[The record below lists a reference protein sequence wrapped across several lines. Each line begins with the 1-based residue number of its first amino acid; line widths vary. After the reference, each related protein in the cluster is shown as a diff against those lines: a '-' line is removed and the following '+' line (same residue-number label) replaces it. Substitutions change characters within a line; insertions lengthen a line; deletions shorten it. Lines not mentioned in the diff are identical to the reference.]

1 MKILGCSFRRRFL
14 SIILCLVLLA
24 GLVSPAAKTAYAAE
38 IEPESSIS
46 EVEYEEPVATYVQ
59 DKNLF
64 DETIPD
70 VALPVEGEEPLTFDQ
85 NNTSHEAAIMSED
98 ADRKDLYT
106 KDFLLEDMTRLLVV
120 YPDAVHFQKDGKWID
135 IDNTLELARDE
146 KTGNPIYKNRANSVE
161 ITLPEALSLEEGP
174 RVTYGK
180 DSIRFVFAGITVEKH
195 EKTEEMVSETEES
208 LTSEETETIEK
219 EESLEA
225 ELAETEE
232 VTSELAKAEEI
243 TEAAVNDESLETE
256 ISTETESETET
267 DVEVTTEEIP
277 EVVTEDIPEPV
288 TEVQET
294 EETIETVGTEISET
308 TLPSE
313 DMLESVESTESTDD
327 INLLQKLLIPI
338 HASSIEV
345 NESPIPEKELAEM
358 SERQQQILP
367 LKLFS
372 EAVYREVLPGTDVRY
387 DLNSTTLK
395 ESIVLNRVP
404 ETVTSY
410 VFYLFSD
417 SLDFRLNR
425 DNTISAVGASGEE
438 IFTIPAPFAY
448 DAAEETSHD
457 VKVTLEKID
466 RGYELIITPDYRWLS
481 SPERVYPVI
490 IDPSVFT
497 TQIREN
503 IKDMAV
509 ASKGGNNYNDD
520 YLEAGYHLTRG
531 KERIFIKFAALPKLS
546 AADVIIDANLMLY
559 RGTNVSDT
567 LQINAHKVNAIWE
580 SNTITWANQPSYN
593 TTITDY
599 AKVSSNGWY
608 EWSITEIA
616 RDWFEGSAVNT
627 GVMLKAPDATENGT
641 TRNNR
646 TFYSSDSSLTNRRPI
661 LTITYINNCG
671 YESYWDYDSYDLGR
685 AGTAGVNLFTG
696 NMVLQRTDLAFSGNR
711 MPVSVNFTYNTN
723 DKVSLNSSGSI
734 IAGGTFGLGN
744 GWRTNYNQRVY
755 LYTPSDGTSTGS
767 YTYYVW
773 EDEDGTRHYFRGESA
788 TGTFKD
794 ESGIELTLTNTGS
807 GDSKFVI
814 TDKNNNK
821 SYFDTSGRLKKISNN
836 QATVSNILVTYRS
849 SGNTNAINTITD
861 GAGRVYQFNYNSS
874 GYLTNIQYKGTGSSA
889 LSTVTY
895 SISSA
900 GNLCTVTYADSTI
913 ITYDYSSYAMTK
925 VSETFSG
932 SSARTLAQLT
942 YSTQSN
948 TLPNRLSSIKIF
960 DESGGSATSTNTYAY
975 GKGYTLATDM
985 NGNVLQYQFN
995 KYGNTVSTQ
1004 DKQGRAVY
1012 AKYATDTDDSA
1023 KKNQLKHASKLQSTT
1038 NNVFKNPSFER
1049 NEFWYSAIPSDGTGT
1064 VGYTSEDHYLGEDCF
1079 KLTKT
1084 SGNLCSWV
1092 YAGNGAGVVL
1102 KPNTTYTF
1110 TVYVKGVGVTDS
1122 NGIYICGTVNGVQSA
1137 VRTGTTDGWQRFEVT
1152 VDTPSTVSTCNFYVA
1167 LYGNGTAYVD
1177 CMQLEEN
1184 GLSSRFNLI
1193 ENSDFTYYNGTTDV
1207 CYAWSEGSACVSTE
1221 KRMSLSSGLIGAKNI
1236 DNNVYTMTG
1245 AVTER
1250 KRAYQDIPGS
1260 GAAGDVYSIGG
1271 WAKGNAAPVKSGSY
1285 ANDNLF
1291 AIVLRF
1297 YNTDGTQSEFR
1308 ADFNPDLYENDTWQ
1322 YACEKVVAPK
1332 AYSSMRVLLVYERN
1346 VNTIY
1351 YDAIQL
1357 YKDEFGSS
1365 YVYDSNG
1372 NVTSVTDSR
1381 KQQNNYEYSNN
1392 NLTKATLH
1400 DGAVYNYGY
1409 DNYHN
1414 VTTATSATGTQN
1426 SFSYDA
1432 YGNNTKVQIVDT
1444 NNSAVI
1450 ESQASYSNYGNTLS
1464 KVTDSINKE
1473 VEYNYNN
1480 NSGMLMS
1487 SNGNGTTTTYSYD
1500 NIYRL
1505 ISASRNYE
1513 GGTATINYNYL
1524 NDHMTGI
1531 TYGGTNSLSYGL
1543 TYGTFGQLTKVTAG
1557 GTTLVTNSY
1566 TYNSSTN
1573 PYYDLSSVVYGNG
1586 ARVDYSY
1593 DSLGNLTSKKYDSD
1607 SSTTVTYFYDNEGKL
1622 GKVYDDVQ
1630 DLTHKYIYDIS
1641 GRLISDTESGWRS
1654 FTTTYGYDTNDNVS
1668 KIKDKIWSVTYEN
1681 NYSFDADNRPT
1692 SSSSGSASQS
1702 ITYDQ
1707 WGRKSSETVK
1717 HGNTTVVS
1725 TSITYYQPSTGK
1737 TSLLPDTYNNDLNG
1751 SNDKNFTYTYDS
1763 NGNIEGITDGDG
1775 KHRSYQYDK
1784 LGQLIRENDE
1794 ISGNTWVFN
1803 YDTRGNITSK
1813 VRYAYT
1819 TASTLGTAL
1828 ETIPYTYQSSG
1839 WKDILTS
1846 VGSTSYTND
1855 AIGNRLSDGTW
1866 TYTWE
1871 HGRQLASMSKSG
1883 TSIAY
1888 GYDADGQRIYKNVT
1902 EGSTTTKFNYYY
1914 RNGNLIDA
1922 LWGSNRIH
1930 IFYDASGSPV
1940 SIAYNGTQYY
1950 YVKNVQ
1956 GDVVGLTNTSGILV
1970 VSYEYDAWGKLLSIT
1985 GSAASTVGQA
1995 NPLRYRGYV
2004 YDTEIGLYYLGSRY
2018 YDPGVGRFISADDPQ
2033 NLGITGDNGCYNL
2046 FTYCGNNPIDKKD
2059 EEGEWAHVV
2068 IGAVLGAA
2076 FELGSQLHDNGGDLS
2091 SVNWTK
2097 VGIATAVGG
2106 ASAACGPFVGAI
2118 ISGVGNCLMA
2128 QQDGVKDKGEMR
2140 AAFIIGFGSS
2150 LIGAGIGEC
2159 VTKIG
2164 GAIAIKQLSQQS
2176 GGTIKKVVTKAV
2188 EVAGADRNLIKKATS
2203 EAFKKCSNEV
2213 GRILIG
2219 KAIPQVFNSFVANSI
2234 NSRSMRDLYATYK

>member
-1 MKILGCSFRRRFL
+1 MRKNFRKQSIYFVFK
-14 SIILCLVLLA
+14 SIISLFLCLTLLA

-38 IEPESSIS
+38 IELESIIN

-70 VALPVEGEEPLTFDQ
+70 VALPAEGEEPLTFDQ
-85 NNTSHEAAIMSED
+85 NNTSHEVAILSED

-106 KDFLLEDMTRLLVV
+106 KDFLLEDMSRLLVV

-174 RVTYGK
+174 QVTFGK
-180 DSIRFVFAGITVEKH
+180 DSIRFVFAGITAEKS
-195 EKTEEMVSETEES
+195 EKREEVVSETEES
-208 LTSEETETIEK
+208 RTSEETELVKT
-219 EESLEA
+219 EESETERTEA
-225 ELAETEE
+225 EKVA
-232 VTSELAKAEEI
+232 SELLEAEEI
-243 TEAAVNDESLETE
+243 TETASEIESDAET
-256 ISTETESETET
+256 
-267 DVEVTTEEIP
+267 VTEEIT
-277 EVVTEDIPEPV
+277 EVSTEPA

-294 EETIETVGTEISET
+294 EETTEIVETEIPET
-308 TLPSE
+308 TLPA
-313 DMLESVESTESTDD
+313 DDDTDSVDFLRQE
-327 INLLQKLLIPI
+327 LIPI
-338 HASSIEV
+338 RSSSIEI

-358 SERQQQILP
+358 SERQRQILP

-395 ESIVLNRVP
+395 ESIVLNHVP
-404 ETVTSY
+404 ETNASY
-410 VFYLFSD
+410 VFHIYSD
-417 SLDFRLNR
+417 TLALSLND
-425 DNTISAVGASGEE
+425 DNTISAVNESGEE

-457 VKVTLEKID
+457 VKVNLEKFD

-481 SPERVYPVI
+481 SSERVYPVI

-567 LQINAHKVNAIWE
+567 LQINAHKVNATWE

-646 TFYSSDSSLTNRRPI
+646 TFYSSDSSLTNRRSI

-755 LYTPSDGTSTGS
+755 LYVPSDGTSTGS

-788 TGTFKD
+788 TGTFTD
-794 ESGIELTLTNTGS
+794 ESGVELTLTNTGS

-836 QATVSNILVTYRS
+836 QATISNILVTYRT

-874 GYLTNIQYKGTGSSA
+874 GYLTSIQYKGTGSSA

-900 GNLCTVTYADSTI
+900 GNLCTVTYADSTV

-1038 NNVFKNPSFER
+1038 NNIFKNSSFER
-1049 NEFWYSAIPSDGTGT
+1049 NEFWYSAVSSDATGT
-1064 VGYTSEDHYLGEDCF
+1064 VGYTSAEHYLGEDCF
-1079 KLTKT
+1079 QLTKT
-1084 SGNLCSWV
+1084 TSAGYSWV
-1092 YAGNGAGVVL
+1092 YAGTGAGVSL

-1110 TVYVKGVGVTDS
+1110 SAYVKVAGVTSTSDVVLGGHI
-1122 NGIYICGTVNGVQSA
+1122 NGTTTTATTGV
-1137 VRTGTTDGWQRFEVT
+1137 TDGWQRLEVT
-1152 VDTPSTVSTCNFYVA
+1152 VDTPSSGIDCNFYV
-1167 LYGNGTAYVD
+1167 LLFGTGTVYVD

-1207 CYAWSEGSACVSTE
+1207 CYAWSEGSACTSSE
-1221 KRMSLSSGLIGAKNI
+1221 KRMSISSGLIGAKNI

-1245 AVTER
+1245 AITER

-1271 WAKGNAAPVKSGSY
+1271 WAKGNAAPIKSGSY

-1322 YACEKVVAPK
+1322 YACERVVAPK

-1381 KQQNNYEYSNN
+1381 KQQNSYEYSNN

-1400 DGAVYNYGY
+1400 DGAVYKYDY

-1414 VTTATSATGTQN
+1414 VTTATSATGTKGT
-1426 SFSYDA
+1426 FGYDA
-1432 YGNNTKVQIVDT
+1432 FGNNNRVTIVNPENT
-1444 NNSAVI
+1444 SNRVI
-1450 ESQASYSNYGNTLS
+1450 ESTATYTTNGNFLAS
-1464 KVTDSINKE
+1464 VTDTLNKT
-1473 VEYNYNN
+1473 VGYNYNN
-1480 NSGMLMS
+1480 NTGTLTSVTENPSG
-1487 SNGNGTTTTYSYD
+1487 SNSATTNYTYD

-1505 ISASRNYE
+1505 TKASRGYE
-1513 GGTATINYNYL
+1513 SGTAEVQYSYL
-1524 NDHMTGI
+1524 NDHLSGI
-1531 TYGGTNSLSYGL
+1531 AYGGSNSLSYGL

-1607 SSTTVTYFYDNEGKL
+1607 SAKTVTYFYDNEGKL

-1630 DLTHKYIYDIS
+1630 DLTHKYVYDIS
-1641 GRLISDTESGWRS
+1641 GRLISDAESGWRS

-1681 NYSFDADNRPT
+1681 SYSFDADNRPT
-1692 SSSSGSASQS
+1692 ASSSGSASSS
-1702 ITYDQ
+1702 ITYDP

-1717 HGNTTVVS
+1717 HGSIAVVA
-1725 TSITYYQPSTGK
+1725 TSITYYNPSTTK
-1737 TSLLPDTYNNDLNG
+1737 TSLLPGTYYNTLNG
-1751 SNDKNFTYTYDS
+1751 SNKNFTYTYDT

-1846 VGSTSYTND
+1846 VGSTTYTND
-1855 AIGNRLSDGTW
+1855 TIGNRLTDGTW

-1871 HGRQLASMSKSG
+1871 HGRELASMSKSG

-1902 EGSTTTKFNYYY
+1902 EGSTTTKVNYYY

-1940 SIAYNGTQYY
+1940 SITYNGAQYY

-1956 GDVVGLTNTSGILV
+1956 GDIVGLTNTSGTLV

-1985 GSAASTVGQA
+1985 GTQASTIGQA

-2004 YDTEIGLYYLGSRY
+2004 YDTETGLYYLGSRY
-2018 YDPGVGRFISADDPQ
+2018 YDPGVGRFISADSPGL
-2033 NLGITGDNGCYNL
+2033 LGATGDYVSFSL
-2046 FTYCGNNPIDKKD
+2046 LAYCSNNPISYKD
-2059 EEGEWAHVV
+2059 PTGHITIATILLIVSIAAGIITAGYTGYELREAGADWPTTLMYSASAGCAAYAAIYTLGATAYYFYCDFCYYNGYTPVTEVSFSNAEPDIPQKAYDTYDYVV
-2068 IGAVLGAA
+2068 SHNGAPPKGYKGGAA
-2076 FELGSQLHDNGGDLS
+2076 FSNDGRGGTQVLPTS
-2091 SVNWTK
+2091 E
-2097 VGIATAVGG
+2097 
-2106 ASAACGPFVGAI
+2106 GPFREYDVDPRLPGIPRNAERI
-2118 ISGVGNCLMA
+2118 VIGSRNAGWYTA
-2128 QQDGVKDKGEMR
+2128 DHYKS
-2140 AAFIIGFGSS
+2140 FI
-2150 LIGAGIGEC
+2150 
-2159 VTKIG
+2159 
-2164 GAIAIKQLSQQS
+2164 
-2176 GGTIKKVVTKAV
+2176 
-2188 EVAGADRNLIKKATS
+2188 RMN
-2203 EAFKKCSNEV
+2203 
-2213 GRILIG
+2213 R
-2219 KAIPQVFNSFVANSI
+2219 
-2234 NSRSMRDLYATYK
+2234 